1 MPSIAFGFC
10 YGHHGARTVR
20 PTGLPKYSSSSR
32 FVLNPH
38 RRSMKKH
45 WRRTAVTVRVDILD
59 YLIAPVSTATR
70 RWFKTTLAYS
80 GDGAGAV
87 ASYKY
92 QHHTLINC
100 SIGCTQCYAHSLGA
114 SSSTTRWLLNST
126 LRTIQI
132 SRSNLYS
139 KKSPMRVETTHFP
152 RLPGRRTRDPKLHPQ
167 YIKSVRQPKPCSP
180 LSPQPKK
187 AQKP

>member
-20 PTGLPKYSSSSR
+20 PTGLPTYSSSSR

-59 YLIAPVSTATR
+59 YLTAPVSTATR

-80 GDGAGAV
+80 GDGA
-87 ASYKY
+87 KY